1 MSARRTRIAIV
12 GFGKIARD
20 QHVPTIAAGHD
31 FELVGIASPHGR
43 LEGVPGFDDL
53 PALLDAV
60 PGIEALALCT
70 TAQLRCELARIGLE
84 RGLHV
89 LLEKPPAATVSE
101 ALSLVELAQ
110 QHKVA
115 LQASWH
121 SRHAAC
127 IEPARAWLSGR
138 TIRAVNVHWQ
148 EDVRVW
154 HPGQAWI
161 WEAGGLGVF
170 DPGINALS
178 ILTRL
183 LPTVVVRSA
192 ELRVPRNCETPV
204 AASLELMSGGTVPV
218 QMELDFQHPGEPRWD
233 IELQTDGGVLKLS
246 RGGAAMAVDGTPVE
260 VEAAP
265 EYRGVYDHFAA
276 LVRSGSI
283 DMDVTPLQ
291 LAADAFLCGEWV
303 EVGALDW
310 ELGAQS

>member
-1 MSARRTRIAIV
+1 MSARKIRIAIV

-20 QHVPTIAAGHD
+20 QHVPTISAGDD

-43 LEGVPGFDDL
+43 LAGVPGFNDL
-53 PALLDAV
+53 PALLDGV

-70 TAQLRCELARIGLE
+70 TPQLRCELARIGLT
-84 RGLHV
+84 RGLHI

-101 ALSLVELAQ
+101 ALSLIELAQ
-110 QHKVA
+110 VRKVA

-121 SRHAAC
+121 SRHAPC
-127 IEPARAWLSGR
+127 VEPARAWLAGR
-138 TIRAVNVHWQ
+138 TIHAVSCYWQ

-183 LPTVVVRSA
+183 LPHVVLRSA
-192 ELRVPRNCETPV
+192 ELRIPRNCETPV
-204 AASLELMSGGTVPV
+204 AASLELLGAEAVPV
-218 QMELDFQHPGEPRWD
+218 RMELDFQHPGEPRWD
-233 IELQTDGGVLKLS
+233 IEVQTDSGVLKLS
-246 RGGAAMAVDGTPVE
+246 RGGALMTLDGTPVP
-260 VEAAP
+260 VADAG
-265 EYRGVYDHFAA
+265 EYPGVYARFAHV
-276 LVRSGSI
+276 VRSGSI

-291 LAADAFLCGEWV
+291 LAADAFLCGRRI
-303 EVGALDW
+303 EVAALDW
-310 ELGAQS
+310 ELDKPA